1 MKITRAIC
9 TSLSRDNTYLAMY
22 QQTTIE
28 HRSGTTNALQT
39 TGGTGSFQMF
49 FWDSIVLFV
58 DQAWFEL
65 GNSFLST
72 SKGSQYEGK
81 EGNNITT
88 SFVALSPCKHVKRT
102 CECSKTPDRNQ
113 TRPLPQSPQTSP
125 RAKNLISFL
134 ISIIFVGKKGFLN
147 LEFCDSPP
155 LSRARFS
162 KIDLPG
168 LLEQKIN
175 TKKSIHPYIH
185 IHSIHREKA
194 TVDRREDG

>member
-1 MKITRAIC
+1 
-9 TSLSRDNTYLAMY
+9 
-22 QQTTIE
+22 
-28 HRSGTTNALQT
+28 
-39 TGGTGSFQMF
+39 MF
-49 FWDSIVLFV
+49 FGDSIVLFV

-72 SKGSQYEGK
+72 SKRSQYEGK

-147 LEFCDSPP
+147 LEFCDSLL
-155 LSRARFS
+155 LSLALGSPKSTFRDFWS
-162 KIDLPG
+162 KRLTP
-168 LLEQKIN
+168 
-175 TKKSIHPYIH
+175 KSQSTHTFTSIRYIGKRR
-185 IHSIHREKA
+185 HSIGGKRGSA
-194 TVDRREDG
+194 AF